1 MKKMSQMVAPIERS
15 TTRGIYAIGS
25 LSFLILKR
33 IEANRGF
40 MESKRKAKPHHIVTA
55 RIKEV
60 KEWLLLGYTRSEV
73 LQLSSKFKVSD
84 RMVDEYIKQARDQI
98 REVNQLE
105 TKDMLDELV
114 ASQRVLYRAAIATK
128 DLKLARQILMD
139 IAKLRGLD
147 QTTVNVNV
155 QRDEDL
161 MKMSDDDLDK
171 ILGQEQRH

>member
-1 MKKMSQMVAPIERS
+1 
-15 TTRGIYAIGS
+15 
-25 LSFLILKR
+25 
-33 IEANRGF
+33 
-40 MESKRKAKPHHIVTA
+40 MENKRKAKPHHIVTA

-98 REVNQLE
+98 REVNQFE

-128 DLKLARQILMD
+128 DLKLARQLLMD
-139 IAKLRGLD
+139 MAKLRGLD

-161 MKMSDDDLDK
+161 MKMSDEQLDS
-171 ILGQEQRH
+171 ILGQATH